1 MLPYLRALPSALMV
15 LLGFVLLVELTSF
28 TTIGAAQGKR
38 FAIAGL
44 TIDTTSPLPW
54 VIALEALALGA
65 LWLRREARAFRL
77 RWDSLMEDAKRQ
89 AGAS

>member
-1 MLPYLRALPSALMV
+1 MV

-28 TTIGAAQGKR
+28 TTIGAAQGKH
-38 FAIAGL
+38 FAIAGR

-54 VIALEALALGA
+54 GIAIVALGLGA
-65 LWLRREARAFRL
+65 LWLRREARSFRL
-77 RWDSLMEDAKRQ
+77 RWDALMEDAKRQ